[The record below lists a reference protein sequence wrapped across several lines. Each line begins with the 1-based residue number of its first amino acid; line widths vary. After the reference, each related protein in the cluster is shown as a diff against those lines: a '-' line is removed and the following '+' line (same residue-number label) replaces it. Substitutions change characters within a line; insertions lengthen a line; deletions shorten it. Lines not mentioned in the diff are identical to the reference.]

1 MAYYDDYDYGYGRG
15 NAYGTTRQG
24 GHKDRQTEINEAIM
38 AGERALEALKQAQ
51 NDLGT
56 ARIAGVVDLI
66 GGGFLTSLFK
76 HSKMDDARRDIE
88 HAKYELKQFSDEL
101 DDVQDLQHMN
111 IDVGGFL
118 TFADFFF
125 DGLIADFFVQSKI
138 NEARRQ
144 VAEAISRV
152 EDIIR
157 KLRTM

>member
-66 GGGFLTSLFK
+66 GGGFLTNLFK
-76 HSKMDDARRDIE
+76 TQIRFYAVFKGFP
-88 HAKYELKQFSDEL
+88 ELLIATVNRLLNGK
-101 DDVQDLQHMN
+101 HHP
-111 IDVGGFL
+111 
-118 TFADFFF
+118 FFF
-125 DGLIADFFVQSKI
+125 WGLINK
-138 NEARRQ
+138 
-144 VAEAISRV
+144 
-152 EDIIR
+152 
-157 KLRTM
+157 